1 MRKQLIVAFVALLL
15 GATACGDDTDNADTE
30 ATTSTAS
37 TTGAVSSTPTTLP
50 PDVCTTDRTGGTV
63 TFGEFIAPTSLDPAS
78 TTGAKGVIGG
88 AEDLAIYAALMR
100 YDPAS
105 GKFEPWVAQSLTAN
119 ANASEWTLKLRSGVV
134 FGNGDPLTAAAVK
147 ASIQRI
153 GEPALRSS
161 NASFLA
167 NIADMAVI
175 DDTTLVFKL
184 AAPWGSFPTFLAGE
198 GGMIVNTKVATA
210 LGAGFATMPKGAG
223 VGPYEPMKFT
233 PSEEI
238 VLQAKANWW
247 GGPVCIQ
254 QLRFIRLNG
263 AQVTYDALKA
273 GTVDVAFLREPVPIA
288 QARDDKFSV
297 FVNPQ
302 NAGAMLFINNRPNAP
317 GSDLRVR
324 QAIALSIDPAAIN
337 QRGYGGKGAPTSAL
351 IGPKSVWYSG
361 LTGTAY
367 DPVKAKQTLQQVLGE
382 GKYNGT
388 LRLLCPDTPSSR
400 DIALTIETQL
410 TVTGFKVNTTFMPT
424 ITAAMNDGNFDTAC
438 NGMNLS
444 DNAPDI
450 ALSQQFT
457 TRGSARTAF
466 KNPEFD
472 AAVER
477 LKAANT
483 ESAIKVAL
491 KDVQD
496 LWNQQIPSVV
506 FGVTDEAIAT
516 SAKVKGLRYTQD
528 TNVIF
533 DKAYLAK

>member
-1 MRKQLIVAFVALLL
+1 MRKHLIVASIALLL
-15 GATACGDDTDNADTE
+15 GTTACGDDAGKTNAD
-30 ATTSTAS
+30 ATPSTAS
-37 TTGAVSSTPTTLP
+37 GTSTSTTLQP
-50 PDVCTTDRTGGTV
+50 EVCTADRAGGSV
-63 TFGEFIAPTSLDPAS
+63 TFGEFIAPTALDPAA

-88 AEDLAIYAALMR
+88 AEDSAIYAALMR
-100 YDPAS
+100 YDPAT
-105 GKFEPWVAQSLTAN
+105 GKFEPWVAQSLTTN

-153 GEPALRSS
+153 GDPALRSS

-167 NIADMAVI
+167 NIADMTVI
-175 DDTTLVFKL
+175 DDATLVFKL
-184 AAPWGSFPTFLAGE
+184 TAPWGSFPTFLAGE

-210 LGAGFATMPKGAG
+210 AGATFATMPKGAG
-223 VGPYEPMKFT
+223 VGPYEPVKFT

-238 VLQAKANWW
+238 VLQAKPNWW

-263 AQVTYDALKA
+263 AQATYDALKA
-273 GTVDVAFLREPVPIA
+273 GTVDVAFLREPAPIA
-288 QARDDKFSV
+288 QARDDKYSV
-297 FVNPQ
+297 FVNSQ

-317 GSDLRVR
+317 GADLRVR
-324 QAIALSIDPAAIN
+324 QAIALRIDPAAIN
-337 QRGYGGKGAPTSAL
+337 QRGYGGKGVPTSAL
-351 IGPKSVWYSG
+351 IGPKSIWYGG

-367 DPVKAKQTLQQVLGE
+367 DPAKAKQTLQQVVGE
-382 GKYNGT
+382 GKYDGA

-410 TVTGFKVNTTFMPT
+410 TLTGFKVSSTFMPT

-457 TRGSARTAF
+457 TKGSARTAF
-466 KNPEFD
+466 KNSDFD

-477 LKAANT
+477 LKAANG
-483 ESAIKVAL
+483 EVAVKAAL

-506 FGVTDEAIAT
+506 FGVTDEAIASST
-516 SAKVKGLRYTQD
+516 KIKGLRYTQD

-533 DKAYLAK
+533 DKAYLTK

>member
-1 MRKQLIVAFVALLL
+1 MRKQLIVALVALLV
-15 GATACGDDTDNADTE
+15 GTTACGDDTDNANTD
-30 ATTSTAS
+30 TTSS
-37 TTGAVSSTPTTLP
+37 TTGAVSSTTTLP
-50 PDVCTTDRTGGTV
+50 PEVCTSDRVGGTV
-63 TFGEFIAPTSLDPAS
+63 TFGEFIAPTALDPAA

-100 YDPAS
+100 YDSAT
-105 GKFEPWVAQSLTAN
+105 GKFAPWVAQSLTAN

-134 FGNGDPLTAAAVK
+134 FGNGDALNAAAVK

-153 GEPALRSS
+153 GNPALRSS

-167 NIADMAVI
+167 NIADMTVV
-175 DDTTLVFKL
+175 DDMTLVFKL

-223 VGPYEPMKFT
+223 VGPYEPIKFT

-238 VLQAKANWW
+238 VLQAKSNWW

-254 QLRFIRLNG
+254 ELRFIRLNG
-263 AQVTYDALKA
+263 AQATYDALKL
-273 GTVDVAFLREPVPIA
+273 GTLDAAFLREPAPIA

-302 NAGAMLFINNRPNAP
+302 NAGGMLFINNRPNVP
-317 GSDLRVR
+317 GSDIRIR

-337 QRGYGGKGAPTSAL
+337 QRGYGGKGVPTSAL

-367 DPVKAKQTLQQVLGE
+367 DPVKAKQTLQQVLAE
-382 GKYNGT
+382 GKYDGA

-400 DIALTIETQL
+400 DVALTIETQL
-410 TVTGFKVNTTFMPT
+410 TLTGFKVSSTFMPT

-450 ALSQQFT
+450 ALAQQFT
-457 TRGSARTAF
+457 TKGSARTAF

-477 LKAANT
+477 LKAANSET
-483 ESAIKVAL
+483 SVKAAL
-491 KDVQD
+491 KEVQD
-496 LWNQQIPSVV
+496 LWNQLVPSVV
-506 FGVTDEAIAT
+506 FGVTDEAIAA
-516 SAKVKGLRYTQD
+516 SARIKGLRYTQD

-533 DKAYLAK
+533 DKAYVAK

>member
-1 MRKQLIVAFVALLL
+1 MRMQLIVASIVLLL
-15 GATACGDDTDNADTE
+15 GATACGDDAGNANTE
-30 ATTSTAS
+30 APPSTARAGSSTST
-37 TTGAVSSTPTTLP
+37 TLQ
-50 PDVCTTDRTGGTV
+50 PDVCTADREGGTL
-63 TFGEFIAPTSLDPAS
+63 TFGEFIAPTALDPAA

-119 ANASEWTLKLRSGVV
+119 ANASEWTLELRTGVV
-134 FGNGDPLTAAAVK
+134 FGNGDPLTATAVK

-167 NIADMAVI
+167 NIVDMAVI

-198 GGMIVNTKVATA
+198 GGMIVNTKVAAA
-210 LGAGFATMPKGAG
+210 LGAGFAKMPKGAG
-223 VGPYEPMKFT
+223 VGPYEPVKFT

-238 VLQAKANWW
+238 VLQAKPNWW

-263 AQVTYDALKA
+263 AQVTYDALKS
-273 GTVDVAFLREPVPIA
+273 GTVDMAFLREPVPIA
-288 QARDDKFSV
+288 QARDDKFPV
-297 FVNPQ
+297 FVNSQ

-317 GSDLRVR
+317 GVDLRVR
-324 QAIALSIDPAAIN
+324 RAIALSIDPVAIN
-337 QRGYGGKGAPTSAL
+337 QRGYGGKGVPTSAL

-367 DPVKAKQTLQQVLGE
+367 DPAKAKQTLQQVLAE
-382 GKYNGT
+382 GKYDGT
-388 LRLLCPDTPSSR
+388 LRLLCTDTPTSR

-410 TVTGFKVNTTFMPT
+410 TLTGFKVNTTFMPT
-424 ITAAMNDGNFDTAC
+424 IAAAMNDGNFDTAC

-457 TRGSARTAF
+457 TKGSARTAF

-477 LKAANT
+477 LKAANGD
-483 ESAIKVAL
+483 SAVKAAL

-496 LWNQQIPSVV
+496 IWNQQVPSVV
-506 FGVTDEAIAT
+506 FGVTDEAIAA
-516 SAKVKGLRYTQD
+516 SAKIKGLRFTQD
-528 TNVIF
+528 TNVVF
-533 DKAYLAK
+533 DKAYITK

>member
-1 MRKQLIVAFVALLL
+1 MRKQLVVATIAVLL
-15 GATACGDDTDNADTE
+15 GATACGDDAGD
-30 ATTSTAS
+30 ATTDATSSTAAS
-37 TTGAVSSTPTTLP
+37 ALSPSTTLP
-50 PDVCTTDRTGGTV
+50 PDVCTADRAGGTL
-63 TFGEFIAPTSLDPAS
+63 TFGEFIAPTALDPAA

-119 ANASEWTLKLRSGVV
+119 ANASEWTLKLRAGVV

-167 NIADMAVI
+167 NIADMTVI
-175 DDTTLVFKL
+175 DDMTLLFKL
-184 AAPWGSFPTFLAGE
+184 TAPWGSFPTFLAGE
-198 GGMIVNTKVATA
+198 GGMIVNTKVAA
-210 LGAGFATMPKGAG
+210 AAGASFATMPKGAG
-223 VGPYEPMKFT
+223 VGPYEPAKFT

-238 VLQAKANWW
+238 VLQAKPNWW

-254 QLRFIRLNG
+254 QLRFIRLSG
-263 AQVTYDALKA
+263 AQATYDALKV
-273 GTVDVAFLREPVPIA
+273 GTLDVAFLREPVPIA

-302 NAGAMLFINNRPNAP
+302 NAGAMLFINNRPTAP
-317 GSDLRVR
+317 GADLRVR

-337 QRGYGGKGAPTSAL
+337 QRGFGGKGVPTSAL
-351 IGPKSVWYSG
+351 IGPKSIWYNG

-367 DPVKAKQTLQQVLGE
+367 DSAKAKQTLQQVVAE
-382 GKYNGT
+382 GKYDGA
-388 LRLLCPDTPSSR
+388 LRLLCIDTPSSR
-400 DIALTIETQL
+400 DIALAIETQL
-410 TVTGFKVNTTFMPT
+410 TVTGFKVTTTFMPA
-424 ITAAMNDGNFDTAC
+424 IAVAMNDGNFDVAC

-457 TRGSARTAF
+457 TKGSVRTAF
-466 KNPEFD
+466 KNSDFD

-477 LKAANT
+477 LKAAN
-483 ESAIKVAL
+483 SDFAIKAAL

-496 LWNQQIPSVV
+496 LWNQHVPSVV
-506 FGVTDEAIAT
+506 FGVTDEAIAV
-516 SAKVKGLRYTQD
+516 SQKAKGLRYTQD

-533 DKAYLAK
+533 DRAYVTK